1 MASSSPLFVKHSKSQ
16 NKRKRKF
23 VAAALTFAPPT
34 HACLEWILGRMI
46 DSEPTALAD
55 ACQNTPGDFME
66 QDLPDT
72 LPDEMLPDEAR
83 GSSPSGCRNL

>member
-1 MASSSPLFVKHSKSQ
+1 
-16 NKRKRKF
+16 
-23 VAAALTFAPPT
+23 
-34 HACLEWILGRMI
+34 MI